1 MFLIIQEMFKSD
13 NVYLLIYHLLR
24 QYKKKYRSFVY
35 HIMGKCTDFFKRIA
49 CDGNLVFNTHKT
61 HNF

>member
-24 QYKKKYRSFVY
+24 QYKKNIDHLYITLWENAQTFSR
-35 HIMGKCTDFFKRIA
+35 G
-49 CDGNLVFNTHKT
+49 
-61 HNF
+61 